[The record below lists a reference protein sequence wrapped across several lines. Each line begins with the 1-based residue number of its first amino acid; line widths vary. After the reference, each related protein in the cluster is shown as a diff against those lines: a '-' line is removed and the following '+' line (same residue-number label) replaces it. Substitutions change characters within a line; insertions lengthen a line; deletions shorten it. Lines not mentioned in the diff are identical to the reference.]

1 MSYTNIIPAWV
12 LAADSVINQY
22 DEGRLDFERAE
33 AKLISLAVP
42 KSMMNRLYELKER
55 KEGKHE

>member
-12 LAADSVINQY
+12 LIADSVINQY
-22 DEGRLDFERAE
+22 DDGRLDFERAE

-42 KSMMNRLYELKER
+42 ESMMNRLYEIKEQ
-55 KEGKHE
+55 KEQQQ

>member
-1 MSYTNIIPAWV
+1 MSYTNVIPAWV
-12 LAADSVINQY
+12 LTADSVINQY
-22 DEGRLDFERAE
+22 DDGRLDFERAE

-55 KEGKHE
+55 KEGKH

>member
-12 LAADSVINQY
+12 LTADSVINQY
-22 DEGRLDFERAE
+22 DDGRLDFERAE

-55 KEGKHE
+55 KDGEHE

>member
-12 LAADSVINQY
+12 LVADSVINQY
-22 DEGRLDFERAE
+22 DDGRLDFERAE

-42 KSMMNRLYELKER
+42 ETMMKRLYEIKER
-55 KEGKHE
+55 KEQ

>member
-42 KSMMNRLYELKER
+42 KSMMNRLYEIKEQR
-55 KEGKHE
+55 EQQQ

>member
-12 LAADSVINQY
+12 LTADSVINQY
-22 DEGRLDFERAE
+22 DDGRLDFERAE

-42 KSMMNRLYELKER
+42 ESMMNRLYEIKEQ
-55 KEGKHE
+55 KEQQQ

>member
-12 LAADSVINQY
+12 LTAESVINQY
-22 DEGRLDFERAE
+22 DDGRLDFERAE

-42 KSMMNRLYELKER
+42 ETMMKRLYEIKER
-55 KEGKHE
+55 KEQ

>member
-12 LAADSVINQY
+12 LAADSTINQY

-42 KSMMNRLYELKER
+42 ETMMKRLYEIKER
-55 KEGKHE
+55 KEQ

>member
-1 MSYTNIIPAWV
+1 MSYTNVIPAWV
-12 LAADSVINQY
+12 LTADSVINQY
-22 DEGRLDFERAE
+22 DDGRLDFERAE

>member
-1 MSYTNIIPAWV
+1 MSYTNVIPAWL
-12 LAADSVINQY
+12 LAADSTINQY

-42 KSMMNRLYELKER
+42 ETMMKRLYEIKER
-55 KEGKHE
+55 KEQ